1 MKFHE
6 FKADGSTLAVRTI
19 NRYADEIGKESMDY
33 EVFKTAAEMLDKQM
47 LKSLAQLLDDSDT
60 APREWVMKTIAD
72 HDPDTFKKMY
82 GDQEGYLSVMK
93 PDQNLKDDNTDTAW
107 NKYGLTASHKDGK
120 FHSYRHG
127 KLTGSFDSAE
137 ELAKHQ
143 KELIQ
148 NEDDGDERAIAAMKL
163 DRDEKVDYA
172 NMMFHGKEIDHN
184 SIDYEMQDY
193 GDMIFELHGAKYIDG
208 TPLTD
213 EELEEF
219 EKTGELIDWVAE
231 DYASSGPDAP
241 DDYPYEEDEGS
252 LQNHNKE
259 LNRITKLAGLGE
271 GASMLPYFKQD
282 EKTWSFPD
290 AWAKDEALDTPYM
303 SNMSMRQ
310 FLDTLGYDSDFEQ
323 SPPVDA
329 KEFIGRTTQWLQ
341 KNIDNPSKQIPT
353 TVDRSG
359 GGATMI
365 GGGKPEGWDNRQVKH
380 HNELARKI
388 LTKYPEV
395 THFGFN

>member
-127 KLTGSFDSAE
+127 KHTGSFDSAE

-219 EKTGELIDWVAE
+219 EKTGELIDWVSMDYVSESVSE
-231 DYASSGPDAP
+231 D
-241 DDYPYEEDEGS
+241 
-252 LQNHNKE
+252 
-259 LNRITKLAGLGE
+259 AG
-271 GASMLPYFKQD
+271 
-282 EKTWSFPD
+282 
-290 AWAKDEALDTPYM
+290 
-303 SNMSMRQ
+303 
-310 FLDTLGYDSDFEQ
+310 
-323 SPPVDA
+323 
-329 KEFIGRTTQWLQ
+329 
-341 KNIDNPSKQIPT
+341 
-353 TVDRSG
+353 
-359 GGATMI
+359 
-365 GGGKPEGWDNRQVKH
+365 
-380 HNELARKI
+380 ELARLKELSGI
-388 LTKYPEV
+388 EEGADFYGYYKDPKDPEGKTFTYPNNMEFKTPHRSNANARMLLSRIGLEPDFENTGSHLIDDFIKVTTNWLQTHEADKDTNEYDEVEMYHVEANRIKKTHPEV
-395 THFGFN
+395 THVGFN

>member
-241 DDYPYEEDEGS
+241 DDYPYEEDES
-252 LQNHNKE
+252 
-259 LNRITKLAGLGE
+259 
-271 GASMLPYFKQD
+271 
-282 EKTWSFPD
+282 
-290 AWAKDEALDTPYM
+290 
-303 SNMSMRQ
+303 
-310 FLDTLGYDSDFEQ
+310 
-323 SPPVDA
+323 
-329 KEFIGRTTQWLQ
+329 
-341 KNIDNPSKQIPT
+341 
-353 TVDRSG
+353 
-359 GGATMI
+359 
-365 GGGKPEGWDNRQVKH
+365 
-380 HNELARKI
+380 ELARLKELSGI
-388 LTKYPEV
+388 EEGADFYGYYKDPKDPEGKTFTYPNNMEFKTPHRSNANARMLLSRIGLEPDFENTGSHLIDDFIKVTTNWLQTHEADKDTNEYDEVEMYHVEANRIKKTHPEV
-395 THFGFN
+395 THVGFN